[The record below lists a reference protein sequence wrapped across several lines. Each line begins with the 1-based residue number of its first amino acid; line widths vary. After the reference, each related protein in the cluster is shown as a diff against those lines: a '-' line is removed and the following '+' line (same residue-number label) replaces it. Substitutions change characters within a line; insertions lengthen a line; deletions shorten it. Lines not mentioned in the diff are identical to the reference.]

1 MDIELQKVNILLSQR
16 KEMNNDIDGH
26 INPIRINFNNIWL
39 HGFILLATIMERHYD
54 RKLWELEQKQK
65 GKK

>member
-39 HGFILLATIMERHYD
+39 HILFYRNHNGTTL
-54 RKLWELEQKQK
+54 
-65 GKK
+65 

>member
-39 HGFILLATIMERHYD
+39 WVFILATIMERHYD